1 MTRQISYEDIRQ
13 GDRIRVRWVHLD
25 ASHTIEGVAARE
37 HAGSWKTPNGEY
49 LVFRASLAESIIE
62 LVERPSP
69 QEPEGLGKIIRHGE
83 DTYVSVYPEPGTLR
97 WCKTPRIGNITHDW
111 FYRWGDFDLESIEI
125 L

>member
-1 MTRQISYEDIRQ
+1 MKFEDIRQ

-25 ASHTIEGVAARE
+25 ASHTIEGVAAQE

-49 LVFRASLAESIIE
+49 LVFRESPTESIIE
-62 LVERPSP
+62 LVERPAP

-83 DTYVSVYPEPGTLR
+83 DTYVSVRAEPGTLR
-97 WCKTPRIGNITHDW
+97 WVKVRDKDVKSW
-111 FYRWGDFDLESIEI
+111 FYGWDEFDPERIEI